1 MTHYWVPL
9 EFLSILKDEEKKAMA
24 VGDVFSS
31 DESDDDDGGR
41 MKRYIGNSSDSSSDG
56 MIHTVG
62 MMIL

>member
-1 MTHYWVPL
+1 
-9 EFLSILKDEEKKAMA
+9 MA

-56 MIHTVG
+56 MNDAYDTGIYPEFRRT
-62 MMIL
+62 